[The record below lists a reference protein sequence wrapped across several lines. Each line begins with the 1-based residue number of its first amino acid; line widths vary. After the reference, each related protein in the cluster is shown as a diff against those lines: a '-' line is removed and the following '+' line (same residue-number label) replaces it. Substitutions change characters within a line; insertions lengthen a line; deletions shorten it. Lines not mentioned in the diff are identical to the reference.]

1 MQMAEDLEATIVVN
15 NGCNNTVCPYYTEL
29 YRSKIKYVLILY
41 YSGQV
46 YYEQWRFGERS
57 EKWEEN
63 K

>member
-1 MQMAEDLEATIVVN
+1 MQMEEDLEATIVVN

-46 YYEQWRFGERS
+46 YYEQ
-57 EKWEEN
+57 
-63 K
+63 